1 MPGIRIY
8 AFAKKLGLDNKQL
21 LDICEKVGIKGK
33 GSALASLE
41 EDEVAKVHQHID
53 GGESDSATAVSD
65 ESDAHAAPQRNDR
78 SGPRRSSEMVD
89 LDSHAKQMAPKS
101 TGDEPEDEDED
112 EVEVEVEASD
122 DQDDAPETPAAP
134 TSTSDKA
141 WSRPAPVQNKIA
153 ELGRPRPGSGTKKP
167 AGQRKRPALN
177 VKLAKMPDV
186 KQPAASA
193 KVKGEKVQKPE
204 IALPKDGFKK
214 DKDGTSGPLERY
226 TDKTKEK
233 KTKRKGRNAAPADD
247 PAVLGQMPSSG
258 KKSRRGGKGKD
269 GETGDGVDSGL
280 GSTRQQRTRRR
291 RPSGGDD
298 DRGNYRRR
306 QNRRRSGPVA
316 NTAAPRKDNLV
327 LQLPC
332 TVRELSEV
340 AGVPAVQ
347 VLLTTRQLGDESNK
361 TINSLLDDEYVDLL
375 LENFNVENV
384 EVRQAESLEDAMVS
398 VFAEEQDPASLLPR
412 PPIVTFLGHVDH
424 GKTSLLDAIIGIDV
438 VSGESGGITQHIR
451 AYEIDKGGNK
461 IAFVDTPGHEAFTE
475 MRARGAN
482 VTDIAVLVVAAD
494 DGVMPQTEEA
504 ISHAKA
510 AGVPIIVALNKIDLQ
525 GADPD
530 KAFQDLAQHELLPSE
545 WGGETEVIR
554 TSAIKGDGIDELL
567 ETILVTAE
575 LHELKANPDRPAF
588 GTCIESEQQSDK
600 GVVAKMMVQTGTL
613 RVGDVIVCGSSHGR
627 VKAMHDT
634 LRPKK
639 KIEEAGPSTP
649 VNLTGLDI
657 PPGAGDKFYVL
668 DDIADAREIASQR
681 KHRDTESRVGNRSVK
696 TSILQFQELMESGN
710 LRDPNAE
717 VVKLN
722 LIIRADTKG
731 SIEAIQKELGKI
743 SHPEVQIEIKQA
755 LAGGITVG
763 DVRLAE
769 ASEAVIIG
777 FNVVP
782 DETARSLA
790 ENLQIEIRRYDI
802 IYKITDDLKAMLEG
816 KLKPEEQI
824 VEQGMA
830 MVLQTFSISRT
841 GTIAGC
847 RVMRGSIQRECRLRV
862 IRDSRVIGDYPIE
875 SLKRE
880 KDDSKEVQ
888 RGMECGIKLVGFN
901 DIKEGDTLE
910 AYKIEEVARTL

>member
-21 LDICEKVGIKGK
+21 LDICDQVGIKGK

-41 EDEVAKVHQHID
+41 EEEVAKVHQYID
-53 GGESDSATAVSD
+53 TGGSESADQ
-65 ESDAHAAPQRNDR
+65 DAEADAPAAPQRNEQANLR
-78 SGPRRSSEMVD
+78 QSSEVVD
-89 LDSHAKQMAPKS
+89 LDSHAKQQSPKPS
-101 TGDEPEDEDED
+101 EEVPAEETETTDDVAAEEP
-112 EVEVEVEASD
+112 S
-122 DQDDAPETPAAP
+122 AAP
-134 TSTSDKA
+134 PASESPSEKWT
-141 WSRPAPVQNKIA
+141 RPQPVHNKIA
-153 ELGRPRPGSGTKKP
+153 ELGRPRPGSGNKKP
-167 AGQRKRPALN
+167 LGQKKKPALN

-186 KQPAASA
+186 KQPPTTGKPS
-193 KVKGEKVQKPE
+193 GEKVQRPE

-214 DKDGTSGPLERY
+214 EKDGSAGPLDRY

-233 KTKRKGRNAAPADD
+233 KGKRKGRGGPEAPVD
-247 PAVLGQMPSSG
+247 PTVVGEMPLGG
-258 KKSRRGGKGKD
+258 KKGRRGGKAKEGDK
-269 GETGDGVDSGL
+269 DGVDSGL
-280 GSTRQQRTRRR
+280 SSTRQQRTRRR
-291 RPSGGDD
+291 RPPSLNDD

-306 QNRRRSGPVA
+306 QNRRRSGPAA

-347 VLLTTRQLGDESNK
+347 VLLAVRQLGDESNN
-361 TINSLLDDEYVDLL
+361 TINSLLDDQYIDLL
-375 LENFNVENV
+375 LESFNIENV
-384 EVRQAESLEDAMVS
+384 EVRQAQSLEEAMV
-398 VFAEEQDPASLLPR
+398 AEFEQDEDPASLLPR

-510 AGVPIIVALNKIDLQ
+510 AGVPIVVALNKIDLQ
-525 GADPD
+525 GANPE

-545 WGGETEVIR
+545 WGGDTEVIR
-554 TSAIKGDGIDELL
+554 TSAIQGEGIDELL

-575 LHELKANPDRPAF
+575 LHELKANPNRPAS
-588 GTCIESEQQSDK
+588 GTCIEAEQQSDK
-600 GVVAKMMVQTGTL
+600 GVVAKIMVQAGTL
-613 RVGDVIVCGSSHGR
+613 RVGDVVVCGASHGR

-634 LRPKK
+634 LRPKRK
-639 KIEEAGPSTP
+639 LEEAGPSTP
-649 VNLTGLDI
+649 VNLTGLDM
-657 PPGAGDKFYVL
+657 PPAAGDKFYVL
-668 DDIADAREIASQR
+668 DDIADAREIASRR
-681 KHRDTESRVGNRSVK
+681 KHKDTASRVGGRTVK
-696 TSILQFQELMESGN
+696 TSILQFQELMESGS

-755 LAGGITVG
+755 LAGGVTVG

-782 DETARSLA
+782 DEAARSLA

-847 RVMRGSIQRECRLRV
+847 RVMRGSIHRECRLRV
-862 IRDSRVIGDYPIE
+862 IRDSRVSGDYPIE

>member
-21 LDICEKVGIKGK
+21 LDICEQVGIKGK

-41 EDEVAKVHQHID
+41 EDEVAKVQQFL
-53 GGESDSATAVSD
+53 DSGDTGSSSGQATEPD
-65 ESDAHAAPQRNDR
+65 EPAAPQRSDLAGR
-78 SGPRRSSEMVD
+78 TSTMVD
-89 LDSHAKQMAPKS
+89 LDSHAKQQVSKLADQAS
-101 TGDEPEDEDED
+101 EGEEEDSPPT
-112 EVEVEVEASD
+112 EAAAEGGQTD
-122 DQDDAPETPAAP
+122 DTSETKPD
-134 TSTSDKA
+134 TT
-141 WSRPAPVQNKIA
+141 WHRPQPVKNKIA
-153 ELGRPRPGSGTKKP
+153 ELGKATPDGTKKP
-167 AGQRKRPALN
+167 MGQKKRPALN

-186 KQPAASA
+186 KQPSPSA
-193 KVKGEKVQKPE
+193 RSSGEKVQRPE

-214 DKDGTSGPLERY
+214 EKDGSAGPLDRY
-226 TDKTKEK
+226 TDKGKEK
-233 KTKRKGRNAAPADD
+233 KAKKKGRGAAQPGSVDA
-247 PAVLGQMPSSG
+247 PEEMPLSG
-258 KKSRRGGKGKD
+258 KRGRRGSRGK
-269 GETGDGVDSGL
+269 ETDRENVDSGL

-291 RPSGGDD
+291 RPVNMGDD

-332 TVRELSEV
+332 SVRELSEV

-347 VLLTTRQLGDESNK
+347 VLLTIRQLGDETNY
-361 TINSLLDDEYVDLL
+361 TINSILDDQYVELLLD
-375 LENFNVENV
+375 NFNIENV
-384 EVRQAESLEDAMVS
+384 EVRQAQSLEEAMI
-398 VFAEEQDPASLLPR
+398 AEFEEAEDPASLLPR

-451 AYEIDKGGNK
+451 AYEIDKDGQK

-525 GADPD
+525 GANPE

-554 TSAIKGDGIDELL
+554 TSATQGEGIDDLL

-575 LHELKANPDRPAF
+575 LHELKANPDRPAS
-588 GTCIESEQQSDK
+588 GTCIEAEQQSDK
-600 GVVAKMMVQTGTL
+600 GVVAKIMVQTGTL
-613 RVGDVIVCGSSHGR
+613 RVGDVVVCGSSYGR

-634 LRPKK
+634 LRPKIK
-639 KIEEAGPSTP
+639 LEEAGPSTP
-649 VNLTGLDI
+649 VNLTGLDQ
-657 PPGAGDKFYVL
+657 PPAAGDKFYVL
-668 DDIADAREIASQR
+668 DDIADAREIASR
-681 KHRDTESRVGNRSVK
+681 REHRDTESRVGSRTVK
-696 TSILQFQELMESGN
+696 TSILQFQELMESGS

-743 SHPEVQIEIKQA
+743 SHPEVQIDVKQA

-769 ASEAVIIG
+769 ASQAVIIG

-782 DETARSLA
+782 DEAARSLA

-830 MVLQTFSISRT
+830 MVLKTFTISRT

-862 IRDSRVIGDYPIE
+862 IRDSRVIGDYPID

>member
-21 LDICEKVGIKGK
+21 LDICEQVGIKGK

-41 EDEVAKVHQHID
+41 EDEVAKVQQFI
-53 GGESDSATAVSD
+53 ESGDTGSSSNQSA
-65 ESDAHAAPQRNDR
+65 EPDAPAAPQRNDLA
-78 SGPRRSSEMVD
+78 GTRRTSSMVD
-89 LDSHAKQMAPKS
+89 LDSQAKQQASKLS
-101 TGDEPEDEDED
+101 DETPSAEDESDHETEAVAEGEAGED
-112 EVEVEVEASD
+112 SEAK
-122 DQDDAPETPAAP
+122 QDAP
-134 TSTSDKA
+134 
-141 WSRPAPVQNKIA
+141 WHRPQPVKNKIA
-153 ELGRPRPGSGTKKP
+153 ELGKSGSGSAKKP
-167 AGQRKRPALN
+167 MGQKKRPALN

-186 KQPAASA
+186 KQPAPTARS
-193 KVKGEKVQKPE
+193 GDEKVQRPE

-214 DKDGTSGPLERY
+214 EKDGSAGPLDRY
-226 TDKTKEK
+226 TDKGKDK
-233 KTKRKGRNAAPADD
+233 KGKKKGRGAAPQGGAS
-247 PAVLGQMPSSG
+247 PAEEMPLSG
-258 KKSRRGGKGKD
+258 KKGRRGARAK
-269 GETGDGVDSGL
+269 ETERENVDSGL

-291 RPSGGDD
+291 RPPNMGDD

-306 QNRRRSGPVA
+306 QHRRRSGPVA

-332 TVRELSEV
+332 SVRELSEV

-347 VLLTTRQLGDESNK
+347 VLLTIRQLGDEANH
-361 TINSLLDDEYVDLL
+361 TINSILDDQYVELL
-375 LENFNVENV
+375 LENFNIENV
-384 EVRQAESLEDAMVS
+384 EVRPAQSLEEAMVAEFEEAEDPESLV
-398 VFAEEQDPASLLPR
+398 PR

-451 AYEIDKGGNK
+451 AYEIDKNGQK

-510 AGVPIIVALNKIDLQ
+510 AGVPIVVALNKIDLQ
-525 GADPD
+525 GANPE
-530 KAFQDLAQHELLPSE
+530 KAFQDLAQHDLLPSE

-554 TSAIKGDGIDELL
+554 TSATQGEGIDNLL

-575 LHELKANPDRPAF
+575 LHELKANPDRPAS

-600 GVVAKMMVQTGTL
+600 GVVAKIMVQTGTL
-613 RVGDVIVCGSSHGR
+613 RVGDVVVCGSSYGR

-634 LRPKK
+634 LRPKIK
-639 KIEEAGPSTP
+639 LDEAGPSTP
-649 VNLTGLDI
+649 VNLTGLDQ
-657 PPGAGDKFYVL
+657 PPAAGDKFYVL
-668 DDIADAREIASQR
+668 DDIADAREIASR
-681 KHRDTESRVGNRSVK
+681 REHRETESRVGSRTVK
-696 TSILQFQELMESGN
+696 TSILQFQELMESGS

-743 SHPEVQIEIKQA
+743 SHPEVQIEVKQA

-769 ASEAVIIG
+769 ASQAVVIG

-782 DETARSLA
+782 DEAARSLA

-816 KLKPEEQI
+816 KLKPEEQV

-830 MVLQTFSISRT
+830 MVLKTFTISRT

-862 IRDSRVIGDYPIE
+862 IRESRVIGDYPID